1 MNKKNPKTIAVFS
14 NVTTGKFL
22 HHTQMVDKYTELNQM
37 HDNDQSRYN
46 EYVDCCLKS
55 FKKWHPDIEM
65 VYINDNNLE
74 EYLNLFGNPKLI
86 NSSVAQKFVIAYEV
100 MKYYKADKLIIL
112 DIDTITCARFTEMLE
127 DNENDILATLNYNIQ
142 DKTEYFE
149 TPFYTLEFED
159 GTTMQDSANLN
170 SGVICFNN
178 IKALERCVELM
189 VIHPSVFGEQGAFN
203 ELIWTEG
210 GYSTRVLDGPYFT
223 SEVVYNVR
231 AKGVN
236 YTNHIFDLALNNPTQ
251 TPIFHYYVKDDKL
264 FTHDHKHI
272 KVWHIAEGLHGRPL
286 EDFNNLTYLYKTK
299 LFNQETLKFFRE
311 ECDCVEFFK

>member
-1 MNKKNPKTIAVFS
+1 
-14 NVTTGKFL
+14 
-22 HHTQMVDKYTELNQM
+22 
-37 HDNDQSRYN
+37 
-46 EYVDCCLKS
+46 
-55 FKKWHPDIEM
+55 
-65 VYINDNNLE
+65 
-74 EYLNLFGNPKLI
+74 
-86 NSSVAQKFVIAYEV
+86 
-100 MKYYKADKLIIL
+100 
-112 DIDTITCARFTEMLE
+112 
-127 DNENDILATLNYNIQ
+127 
-142 DKTEYFE
+142 
-149 TPFYTLEFED
+149 
-159 GTTMQDSANLN
+159 
-170 SGVICFNN
+170 
-178 IKALERCVELM
+178 M

-251 TPIFHYYVKDDKL
+251 SPIFQYYVKDDKL